1 MSDKSKFEQ
10 LKEKLKDVVDEA
22 DEAQLDI
29 WEHKINN
36 SDLPLISIQS
46 FLASNDY
53 KLAALKDLLE
63 PQAASL
69 KLNPLSSKDIAF
81 QAANDTQINI
91 FEGVKVS
98 YKNQSTD
105 QLLNLDANSKL
116 IEKMMAEQAFW
127 EQLSARME
135 NIEGFVLTPQAKKS
149 FVQFSGYTGMNQK
162 KGRRASIQDAL
173 TKALKMPCA
182 KSVAAKWVNM
192 LSGEADNL
200 FAAVGNPDS
209 QSAMWQMAN
218 ELMLQDEALDQ
229 WNDEFERQVENRN
242 KSISEMGEAAKLE
255 QNNYGQVV
263 SYQSPLKDSELDSGV
278 LDIMLHQHSDQ
289 TIVIEASD
297 PSVQKSLMET
307 LLVFDGPIHFEF
319 VSNLAPELQSLRSCV
334 FQAR

>member
-1 MSDKSKFEQ
+1 
-10 LKEKLKDVVDEA
+10 
-22 DEAQLDI
+22 
-29 WEHKINN
+29 
-36 SDLPLISIQS
+36 
-46 FLASNDY
+46 
-53 KLAALKDLLE
+53 
-63 PQAASL
+63 
-69 KLNPLSSKDIAF
+69 
-81 QAANDTQINI
+81 
-91 FEGVKVS
+91 
-98 YKNQSTD
+98 
-105 QLLNLDANSKL
+105 
-116 IEKMMAEQAFW
+116 
-127 EQLSARME
+127 
-135 NIEGFVLTPQAKKS
+135 
-149 FVQFSGYTGMNQK
+149 
-162 KGRRASIQDAL
+162 
-173 TKALKMPCA
+173 MPCA

-255 QNNYGQVV
+255 QTNYGQVV

-319 VSNLAPELQSLRSCV
+319 VSNLAPELQSLYDLVCFKQDNPGQLRPDQCEVKDDYLDVLKEVQSQTPTP
-334 FQAR
+334 FQGYGE